1 MLAAILWVAVLVLAL
16 LLAGCFGLDHGM
28 TGTCTLLVTG
38 EIVHWCLLQESKS
51 GEADGG
57 VSHSSYGQCP
67 KTVDTKAAV
76 VD

>member
-1 MLAAILWVAVLVLAL
+1 MYSVGYWEDGPSGVSLGNL
-16 LLAGCFGLDHGM
+16 
-28 TGTCTLLVTG
+28 
-38 EIVHWCLLQESKS
+38 K
-51 GEADGG
+51 GEADRG